1 MQTFLIT
8 SAILSWFVILFNL
21 ILGLVLVRRFRQ
33 LDVDHKPEVLQSGE
47 KAPNFSLESLD
58 GGITSLEDYKNQE
71 SLMVFVSPSCE
82 PCRAQMPQIKALA
95 SQIEASGTQLLMVSL
110 GDKEQTREFIDEFE
124 MGCPVLISEYGGSF
138 ATNYK
143 VPGTPAYYYINKKG
157 IINGGGFFDKDWLSL
172 TKKWDLQN

>member
-82 PCRAQMPQIKALA
+82 PCRAQMPQI
-95 SQIEASGTQLLMVSL
+95 EASGTQLLMVSL
-110 GDKEQTREFIDEFE
+110 GDKEQT
-124 MGCPVLISEYGGSF
+124 VL
-138 ATNYK
+138 
-143 VPGTPAYYYINKKG
+143 
-157 IINGGGFFDKDWLSL
+157 
-172 TKKWDLQN
+172 LQRI